1 MNALTIW
8 KTFRAVL
15 VGIGGTLGMLIGGLD
30 GLLIALLVF
39 MTIDIIT
46 GVSRAVVE
54 KTLSS
59 RIMFLGLLRKC
70 IIFLL
75 VIVGHVV
82 DAYVIG
88 TGDAVRTMIIIFYI
102 ANDGLSILENSVAL
116 GLPVPEKL
124 REILAQLREKGDEGK

>member
-1 MNALTIW
+1 MTALTIW
-8 KTFRAVL
+8 KTARAVL
-15 VGIGGTLGMLIGGLD
+15 VGIGGTLGILIGGLD

-46 GVSRAVVE
+46 GVSRAVLE

-59 RIMFLGLLRKC
+59 RIMFLGLLRKFC
-70 IIFLL
+70 IFLL

-82 DAYVIG
+82 DAYVIK
-88 TGDAVRTMIIIFYI
+88 TGDAVRTMVIVFYI

-116 GLPVPEKL
+116 GLPVPERL

>member
-1 MNALTIW
+1 MTALTIW
-8 KTFRAVL
+8 KVTRAVL
-15 VGIGGTLGMLIGGLD
+15 VGIGGTLGILIGGLD

-46 GVSRAVVE
+46 GVSRAIVE

-70 IIFLL
+70 CIFLL

-82 DAYVIG
+82 DAYVIK
-88 TGDAVRTMIIIFYI
+88 TGDAVRTMIIVFYI
-102 ANDGLSILENSVAL
+102 SNDGLSILENSVAL
-116 GLPVPEKL
+116 GLPVPNKL
-124 REILAQLREKGDEGK
+124 REILAQLREKGDKTE

>member
-1 MNALTIW
+1 MTALTIW
-8 KTFRAVL
+8 KIARAVL
-15 VGIGGTLGMLIGGLD
+15 VGIGGTLGILIGGLD

-46 GVSRAVVE
+46 GVSRAIFE

-70 IIFLL
+70 CIFLL

-82 DAYVIG
+82 DAYVIK
-88 TGDAVRTMIIIFYI
+88 TGDAVRTMVIVFYI

-116 GLPVPEKL
+116 GLPVPNKL
-124 REILAQLREKGDEGK
+124 REILAQLREKGDKTE

>member
-1 MNALTIW
+1 MTALTIW
-8 KTFRAVL
+8 KAARAVL
-15 VGIGGTLGMLIGGLD
+15 VGIGGTLGILIGGLD

>member
-8 KTFRAVL
+8 KIARAVL
-15 VGIGGTLGMLIGGLD
+15 VGIGGTLGILIGGLD

-39 MTIDIIT
+39 MTIDVIT

-116 GLPVPEKL
+116 GLPVPNKL
-124 REILAQLREKGDEGK
+124 REILAQLREKGDKGE

>member
-15 VGIGGTLGMLIGGLD
+15 IGIGGTLGMLIGGFD

-75 VIVGHVV
+75 VIVGRVV

-116 GLPVPEKL
+116 GMPVPEKL
-124 REILAQLREKGDEGK
+124 REILAQLREKGDKRK